1 MLNSRVF
8 LASDIGREVINT
20 FAVWLKP
27 MGKVGVFTESFEI
40 SLKFK
45 IYSVFYIKK
54 LKGF

>member
-1 MLNSRVF
+1 MF